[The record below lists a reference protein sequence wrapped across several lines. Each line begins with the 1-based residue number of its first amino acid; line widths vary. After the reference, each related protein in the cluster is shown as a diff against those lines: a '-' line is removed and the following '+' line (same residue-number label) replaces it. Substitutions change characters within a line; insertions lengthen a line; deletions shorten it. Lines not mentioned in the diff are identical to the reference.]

1 MSDVTPTNI
10 RVEYSVEATVNVG
23 DFQNVRPGFKLSAD
37 VPEGTSPTA
46 VKNKL
51 KDTADVWLEQAVEKI
66 KAEL

>member
-1 MSDVTPTNI
+1 MSDVTPKNI

-23 DFQNVRPGFKLSAD
+23 DFQNVRPGFTISAD
-37 VPEGTSPTA
+37 VPDGVSPTA

-51 KDTADVWLEQAVEKI
+51 KQTADVWLEQRVEEI